1 MTLGR
6 HHKPL
11 GSARTARALR
21 ALDLAGAL
29 HALWRAERRGARE
42 KGVDQDR
49 RTIRDWHHQRVLRCQ
64 RGLEWIWVLRNV
76 SRTAREGTCPAGI
89 ESSSRRFDGG
99 LQNGIL
105 AFRPPWYPTEP
116 PRALRR
122 ATQARW
128 VASARTTSGSIRV
141 FRWMFRVD
149 SSHTTKIALGR
160 TRNSWG
166 APLSLA
172 QVHWKFW
179 TALYFQTNAYAAY
192 PPAAASST
200 ISSTTPPPCFLSFR
214 PLRIGTRARRCLS
227 SSSPFPSSAR

>member
-1 MTLGR
+1 MDR
-6 HHKPL
+6 Q
-11 GSARTARALR
+11 RVQR
-21 ALDLAGAL
+21 
-29 HALWRAERRGARE
+29 RRG
-42 KGVDQDR
+42 
-49 RTIRDWHHQRVLRCQ
+49 
-64 RGLEWIWVLRNV
+64 GLEWIQRFLKG
-76 SRTAREGTCPAGI
+76 SRAARDGTCPTCI

-179 TALYFQTNAYAAY
+179 AALYFQTNAYAAY